1 MGLSWM
7 LKVPS
12 LQAAIIFA
20 LSNFK
25 NSSHLAQLLKE
36 IFQHERRN
44 HHNDQSKNNKK
55 QDHQFLI
62 RLSLLVL
69 GMGIVTPVTM
79 IILVPT
85 VYFLNLGILP
95 FRMIEGLFATVEGWS
110 DFSFTVIR
118 ITSFCFDL
126 FFITTIDL
134 NGLPILTHFLAFS
147 ILYVISRL
155 DNIQR

>member
-1 MGLSWM
+1 M
-7 LKVPS
+7 
-12 LQAAIIFA
+12 FA

-25 NSSHLAQLLKE
+25 NRSHLAQLLKE

-44 HHNDQSKNNKK
+44 HHPPGYTKAYKNNKK
-55 QDHQFLI
+55 QDDNFLI

-95 FRMIEGLFATVEGWS
+95 FRMIEGLFATVDGWNDVS
-110 DFSFTVIR
+110 STVIR
-118 ITSFCFDL
+118 IASFCFDL

-155 DNIQR
+155 DNIQRYF